1 MQEWFYSNRSE
12 LIHSA
17 ARLLVIGTRA
27 SPAWGDVALIETPC
41 LKDADP
47 PGG

>member
-12 LIHSA
+12 LIHTA
-17 ARLLVIGTRA
+17 ARLLVSGTRA
-27 SPAWGDVALIETPC
+27 SPAWGDVTVIEPLC